1 MDDDETNELMRY
13 VKIDIYYN
21 DIYRREY
28 ITLNLKQN
36 MDYNKLFDIMKIKAI
51 SILYVFF
58 IDNINILYNC
68 FNIETVEDIN
78 IDKMVD
84 YLSTQI
90 YKLPANW
97 ANFDKDLLIRSCIHS
112 YFDCCHDDILN
123 INNKLLNF
131 LKIKTKN

>member
-1 MDDDETNELMRY
+1 MDNDETNELMRY

-36 MDYNKLFDIMKIKAI
+36 ADYNKIFDIMKIKAI

-68 FNIETVEDIN
+68 FNMKTIEDIN

-97 ANFDKDLLIRSCIHS
+97 ANFDKDLLISSCIHS

>member
-1 MDDDETNELMRY
+1 MDDETNELMRY

-36 MDYNKLFDIMKIKAI
+36 MDYNEILNIMKIKAI

-68 FNIETVEDIN
+68 FNMKTFEDIN

-97 ANFDKDLLIRSCIHS
+97 ANFDKDLLISSCIHS

-123 INNKLLNF
+123 INNKLLDF